1 MAVIFGATNDGA
13 ERLKFAVDE
22 GATFVESVAQL
33 DDALK
38 DSPGEV
44 LVVIDADIDLNVA
57 TNLAERY
64 RVLRPMLGIILTRRR
79 VDLSVVNQAMR
90 AGIREVVS
98 IDDAGALVT
107 ACRRSVELSEK
118 MQGMGNA
125 KGAAHVGKAILVFS
139 AKGGCGKTTVS
150 TNLAE
155 AIAASGAGKVC
166 LVDFDLQFGDIGIAL
181 RVNPVKTLKD
191 IVEMSGHIDK
201 QAVTSLV
208 INVKPNFDVLLA
220 PSNPVDAEYITG
232 ELCGSVLHQ
241 LQSIYDYIIIDSS
254 PAFTD
259 VVLEAFD
266 TSDVHILLTT
276 LDIPTIKNM
285 RVSISTMDELELPRS
300 KRVLVVNH
308 SDLST
313 GVGIDDVE
321 RSLGMP
327 VSVRIPSSS
336 AVPTSINQGV
346 TLVQSDPKHPVSK
359 AMLDLAALITGRSK
373 EEATKSKRTIFPTR
387 KAKVAT
393 P

>member
-1 MAVIFGATNDGA
+1 MAIIFGGTADGA

-22 GATFVESVAQL
+22 GATIVESVAQL
-33 DDALK
+33 DEALT
-38 DSPGEV
+38 DSPTET
-44 LVVIDADIDLNVA
+44 LVVIDPEIDLTVA
-57 TNLAERY
+57 TSLAERY
-64 RVLRPMLGIILTRRR
+64 RVTRPALGIILTRRR

-90 AGIREVVS
+90 AGVREVVS

-107 ACRRSVELSEK
+107 ACRRSLDLSDK
-118 MQGMGNA
+118 MTGTTTG
-125 KGAAHVGKAILVFS
+125 KPGTKVGKVVLVFS
-139 AKGGCGKTTVS
+139 AKGGCGKTTLS

-155 AIAASGAGKVC
+155 AISQSGAGKVC
-166 LVDFDLQFGDIGIAL
+166 LVDFDLQFGDVGIAL
-181 RVNPVKTLKD
+181 RVNPIKTLKD
-191 IVEMSGHIDK
+191 IVEMSSHLDR

-241 LQSIYDYIIIDSS
+241 LQGIYDYIIIDSA

-266 TSDVHILLTT
+266 TADIHVLLTT

-285 RVSISTMDELELPRS
+285 RVSLSTMDELELPRS
-300 KRVLVVNH
+300 KRMLVVNH

-313 GVGIDDVE
+313 GVTISDVE

-327 VSVRIPSSS
+327 VSTKIPASA

-346 TLVQSDPKHPVSK
+346 TLVASEPKHAVSK
-359 AMLDLAALITGRSK
+359 AIVELATLITGRDKAES
-373 EEATKSKRTIFPTR
+373 TKSRRAIFTGR
-387 KAKVAT
+387 KAKANA
-393 P
+393 

>member
-1 MAVIFGATNDGA
+1 MAVIFGGTADGA

-22 GATFVESVAQL
+22 AATTVETVSQL
-33 DDALK
+33 DEALR
-38 DSPGEV
+38 DNPEEV
-44 LVVIDADIDLNVA
+44 LVVIDPEIDLTVA
-57 TNLAERY
+57 TSLAERY
-64 RVLRPMLGIILTRRR
+64 RVTRPALGIILTRRR

-90 AGIREVVS
+90 AGVREVVS
-98 IDDAGALVT
+98 VDDAGALVT
-107 ACRRSVELSEK
+107 ACRRSIELSDK
-118 MQGMGNA
+118 MTGTA
-125 KGAAHVGKAILVFS
+125 SSKPGAQVGKVILVFS
-139 AKGGCGKTTVS
+139 AKGGCGKTTVA
-150 TNLAE
+150 TNLSD

-166 LVDFDLQFGDIGIAL
+166 LLDFDLQFGDVGIAL

-191 IVEMSGHIDK
+191 VVEMSSHVDK

-232 ELCGSVLHQ
+232 ELCGNVLHQ
-241 LQSIYDYIIIDSS
+241 LQGIYDYIVIDSA

-266 TSDVHILLTT
+266 TADVHVLLTT

-285 RVSISTMDELELPRS
+285 RVSLSTMDELELPRS
-300 KRVLVVNH
+300 KRLLVVNH

-313 GVGIDDVE
+313 GVSIEDVE

-327 VSVRIPSSS
+327 VSVRIPASA

-346 TLVQSDPKHPVSK
+346 TLVSSEPKHAVAK
-359 AMLDLAALITGRSK
+359 AITDLATLITGRDK
-373 EEATKSKRTIFPTR
+373 VAATKSRRSVFTAR
-387 KAKVAT
+387 KAKA
-393 P
+393 PSA